1 MPDFTTTSGHWELR
15 SMPGNSIGRAFVVTL
30 FGESH
35 GACVGCL
42 IDGCPSGL
50 EMKVDEIQAFVDKR
64 HIDVLGTARRE
75 PDRIEVMSGTFR
87 GFSTGA
93 PICMLMWNEDVDST
107 PYEEIEHTPRPG
119 HADYAA
125 NARYGGF
132 NDYRGGGIF
141 SGRITAGVV
150 AAGGVA
156 KLLLRRIGAEVR
168 AHVVRIG
175 SVSLDRKIPAK
186 ELALAYGSVVRC
198 VDPTISERMAE
209 EVRRAESEGDSVGG
223 IVEAMATGIPAG
235 VGDPIFESLDS
246 ELAKALMSIPAVK
259 GVEFGEGFGAAG
271 LRGSENNDPYG
282 IVGNEALPLTNR
294 SGGILGGLSTGMPIV
309 VRVAFKPTP
318 SIGRAQRSVDL
329 RSKEEVE
336 MKLKGRFDPCVVP
349 RAVPVVEA
357 MCSLVLVDQCIRGGL
372 IPRVLR

>member
-1 MPDFTTTSGHWELR
+1 
-15 SMPGNSIGRAFVVTL
+15 MPGNSIGRAFVVTI

-35 GACVGCL
+35 GTCVGCL

-50 EMKVDEIQAFVDKR
+50 EMDLGTIQEFVDKR
-64 HIDVLGTARRE
+64 QLNVLGTTRRE
-75 PDRIEVMSGTFR
+75 PDKVEVMSGTFR
-87 GFSTGA
+87 GFSTGV
-93 PICMLMWNEDVDST
+93 PICMLIWNKDVDST
-107 PYEEIEHTPRPG
+107 PYEEMKAVPRPG

-132 NDYRGGGIF
+132 NDYRGGGMF
-141 SGRITAGVV
+141 SGRITAGLV
-150 AAGGVA
+150 AAGGVS
-156 KLLLRRIGAEVR
+156 KLLLRRMGAEVR

-175 SVSLDRKIPAK
+175 AVSLDREVSAEDLK
-186 ELALAYGSVVRC
+186 LAYNSIVRC
-198 VDPTISERMAE
+198 VDLKVSEKMVE

-223 IVEAMATGIPAG
+223 IIEVIATGIPPG

-282 IVGNEALPLTNR
+282 IVGDKVLPLTNR
-294 SGGILGGLSTGMPIV
+294 AGGILGGLSTGMPIV

-318 SIGRAQRSVDL
+318 SIGRTQRSVDL
-329 RSKEEVE
+329 RSKKEVE

-357 MCSLVLVDQCIRGGL
+357 MCSLVLADQCIRGGL

>member
-1 MPDFTTTSGHWELR
+1 
-15 SMPGNSIGRAFVVTL
+15 MPGNSIGRVFVVTT

-50 EMKVDEIQAFVDKR
+50 EMDMGRIQEFVDR
-64 HIDVLGTARRE
+64 RQLNVLGTARRE
-75 PDRIEVMSGTFR
+75 PDRVEVMSGTFR

-93 PICMLMWNEDVDST
+93 PICMLIWNKDVDST
-107 PYEEIEHTPRPG
+107 SYDEIKDVPRPG

-132 NDYRGGGIF
+132 NDYRGGGMF
-141 SGRITAGVV
+141 SGRITAGLV

-156 KLLLRRIGAEVR
+156 KLLLGRIGAEVR
-168 AHVVRIG
+168 AHTVRIG
-175 SVSLDRKIPAK
+175 SVSLDRKVSAEDLK
-186 ELALAYGSVVRC
+186 FAYDSIVRC
-198 VDPTISERMAE
+198 VDPRISEKMVE
-209 EVRRAESEGDSVGG
+209 EVRRAEDEGDSLGG
-223 IVEAMATGIPAG
+223 IVEAIATGIPAG

-259 GVEFGEGFGAAG
+259 GVEFGEGFRATG
-271 LRGSENNDPYG
+271 LRGSENNDQYG
-282 IVGNEALPLTNR
+282 IVEGKVLPLTNR
-294 SGGILGGLSTGMPIV
+294 AGGILGGLSTGMPIV

-318 SIGRAQRSVDL
+318 SIGRAQGSVDL
-329 RSKEEVE
+329 RTGREVE
-336 MKLKGRFDPCVVP
+336 MKLKGRFDACVVP

-357 MCSLVLVDQCIRGGL
+357 MCSLVLVDQFIRGGL
-372 IPRVLR
+372 IPRILK